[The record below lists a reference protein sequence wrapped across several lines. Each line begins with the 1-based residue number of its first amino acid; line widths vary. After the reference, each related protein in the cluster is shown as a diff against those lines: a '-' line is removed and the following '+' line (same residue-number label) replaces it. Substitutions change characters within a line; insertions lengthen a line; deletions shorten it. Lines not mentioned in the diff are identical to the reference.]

1 MVQATRKSPDTRCHH
16 AGLALP
22 SPETWDEP
30 VDGAKLLTGLAEAF
44 RRYVVMEDGA
54 AEALALWIV
63 HAHALDAFV
72 FSPRMAI
79 TSAEKRCGKTTLL
92 DVLGC
97 LVPRPLPTANA
108 TAPAIFRSIELLG
121 PTLLIDEA
129 DTFLRSN
136 DELRG
141 VLNSGHR
148 RATARVI
155 RLVGD
160 DHQPCQFH
168 TWAATAI
175 AMIGGLPDTLAD
187 RSIEIRLRRRLPGEP
202 VSRFRADRA
211 SDLAQLGRMA
221 ARWARDHLEALRNAD
236 PPIPAGLNDRAAD
249 NWTPLLTIAD
259 LAGGEWPEHSRRA
272 IASMTFR
279 AGDEAG
285 SLGELLLADIR
296 QAFAEIERR
305 HTTPTGDHFTDSDRI
320 RSRDLAGMLRDMEGR
335 PWAEWG
341 PQRLPLSANGLARL
355 LKPFGIRP
363 ATLRLHEK
371 AGAGT
376 TLASPTRAI
385 SEASSKTPS
394 PDTYRLRHPWIQ
406 PSHRHNPRK
415 SANPS
420 PIPNRNSNRH
430 APCEVVTVGPVRDT
444 VTPCVTVCVTLHSGA
459 HPAESGHCDGV
470 TVGNPPVRKPLWGTS
485 RRRIQCPSRADP

>member
-1 MVQATRKSPDTRCHH
+1 MSSHPLSEYDAAALAEASDDASEVTSPAVLPPMAQKGDTPARLGPPAPMVQATRKSPDTERRY
-16 AGLALP
+16 GELVLP
-22 SPETWDEP
+22 SPEPWHEP
-30 VDGAKLLTGLAEAF
+30 VDGAKLLTGLAETF

-54 AEALALWIV
+54 AEALALWTV

-72 FSPRMAI
+72 FSPRLAI

-129 DTFLRSN
+129 DTFLRSS

-148 RATARVI
+148 RATASVI

-160 DHQPCQFH
+160 DHRPCQFH

-221 ARWARDHLEALRNAD
+221 ARWARDHRGALRNAD
-236 PPIPAGLNDRAAD
+236 PPVTRGLNDRAAD
-249 NWTPLLTIAD
+249 NWTPLLAIAD
-259 LAGGEWPEHSRRA
+259 LAGGEWPERARRA
-272 IASMTFR
+272 IASM
-279 AGDEAG
+279 ALAKGDEAG

-296 QAFAEIERR
+296 QAFAEIGQR
-305 HTTPTGDHFTDSDRI
+305 HTGDEFTALDRI
-320 RSRDLAGMLRDMEGR
+320 RSSDLARILGEMEGR

-341 PQRLPLSANGLARL
+341 PRQLPLTPTVS
-355 LKPFGIRP
+355 P
-363 ATLRLHEK
+363 A
-371 AGAGT
+371 
-376 TLASPTRAI
+376 
-385 SEASSKTPS
+385 
-394 PDTYRLRHPWIQ
+394 
-406 PSHRHNPRK
+406 
-415 SANPS
+415 
-420 PIPNRNSNRH
+420 
-430 APCEVVTVGPVRDT
+430 C
-444 VTPCVTVCVTLHSGA
+444 
-459 HPAESGHCDGV
+459 
-470 TVGNPPVRKPLWGTS
+470 
-485 RRRIQCPSRADP
+485 

>member
-1 MVQATRKSPDTRCHH
+1 MSSHTLREYDAAALAEGSDEAAEVTRPAVLPPMAQKGDTPAQPAPMVQATRKPPDGERQH
-16 AGLALP
+16 AGLVLP
-22 SPETWDEP
+22 SPEPWHEP
-30 VDGAKLLTGLAEAF
+30 VGGAELLTGLAETF

-54 AEALALWIV
+54 AEALALWTV
-63 HAHALDAFV
+63 HAHALDAFA
-72 FSPRMAI
+72 FSPRLAI

-108 TAPAIFRSIELLG
+108 TAPAIFRSIELLV

-148 RATARVI
+148 RATASVL

-211 SDLAQLGRMA
+211 SDLAQLARMA

-236 PPIPAGLNDRAAD
+236 PPIPPSLNDRAAD
-249 NWTPLLTIAD
+249 NWTPLLAIAE
-259 LAGGEWPEHSRRA
+259 LAGGEWPERA
-272 IASMTFR
+272 RQAIVGMAL
-279 AGDEAG
+279 AKGDEAG
-285 SLGELLLADIR
+285 SIGEMLLADIR
-296 QAFAEIERR
+296 QAFAEIEQR
-305 HTTPTGDHFTDSDRI
+305 HPTPTGGEFTDIDRI
-320 RSRDLAGMLRDMEGR
+320 RSRDLARMLGDMEGR

-341 PQRLPLSANGLARL
+341 PQRLPLTPNGLARL
-355 LKPFGIRP
+355 LKRFDIQP
-363 ATLRLHEK
+363 ATLRFHGK
-371 AGAGT
+371 DRSG
-376 TLASPTRAI
+376 
-385 SEASSKTPS
+385 
-394 PDTYRLRHPWIQ
+394 
-406 PSHRHNPRK
+406 N
-415 SANPS
+415 NPS
-420 PIPNRNSNRH
+420 ITDKGYQRSQFEDAFSRYLLPP
-430 APCEVVTVGPVRDT
+430 APSDPT
-444 VTPCVTVCVTLHSGA
+444 VTPSQ
-459 HPAESGHCDGV
+459 PQEIRQ
-470 TVGNPPVRKPLWGTS
+470 PEP
-485 RRRIQCPSRADP
+485 DPQS

>member
-1 MVQATRKSPDTRCHH
+1 MSSHPLSEYDTTALAEAPDDTAEVTPPAVVLPVIQEGDTLARLGPAAPVVQATRKSPDTERRY
-16 AGLALP
+16 AGLVLP
-22 SPETWDEP
+22 SPEPWHEP
-30 VDGAKLLTGLAEAF
+30 VDGAELLTGLAEIF

-54 AEALALWIV
+54 AEALALWTV

-72 FSPRMAI
+72 FSPRLAI

-97 LVPRPLPTANA
+97 LVPRALQTANA
-108 TAPAIFRSIELLG
+108 TAPAIFRSIELLS

-136 DELRG
+136 DDLRG

-148 RATARVI
+148 RATASVI
-155 RLVGD
+155 RLVGE

-211 SDLAQLGRMA
+211 SDLAQLGRMV
-221 ARWARDHLEALRNAD
+221 ARWTGDHLKALRNAD
-236 PPIPAGLNDRAAD
+236 PPIPPGLNDRAAD
-249 NWTPLLTIAD
+249 NWTPLLAIAD
-259 LAGGEWPEHSRRA
+259 LAGGEWPEHTRRA

-279 AGDEAG
+279 EGEETG

-296 QAFAEIERR
+296 QVFVEIEQRR
-305 HTTPTGDHFTDSDRI
+305 TTPAGDDFTDPDRI
-320 RSRDLAGMLRDMEGR
+320 RSSDLAGMLVEMEGR
-335 PWAEWG
+335 AWAEWG
-341 PQRLPLSANGLARL
+341 PRQLPLTPHGLARL

-363 ATLRLHEK
+363 ATLRFHK
-371 AGAGT
+371 KDR
-376 TLASPTRAI
+376 SRNH
-385 SEASSKTPS
+385 PS
-394 PDTYRLRHPWIQ
+394 ITDKGYLRSQFEDAFSRYLLPPAPPD
-406 PSHRHNPRK
+406 S
-415 SANPS
+415 
-420 PIPNRNSNRH
+420 
-430 APCEVVTVGPVRDT
+430 T
-444 VTPCVTVCVTLHSGA
+444 VTP
-459 HPAESGHCDGV
+459 
-470 TVGNPPVRKPLWGTS
+470 
-485 RRRIQCPSRADP
+485 